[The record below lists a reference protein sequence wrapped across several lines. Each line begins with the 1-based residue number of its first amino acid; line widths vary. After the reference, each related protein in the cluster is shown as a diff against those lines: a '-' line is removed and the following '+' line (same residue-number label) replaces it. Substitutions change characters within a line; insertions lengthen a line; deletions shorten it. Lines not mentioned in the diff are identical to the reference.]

1 MRNPLTIFL
10 VTHDATKLF
19 VSSGFSSQQILMRRP
34 AALVIETLHYSFI
47 IGGERGIR
55 TLDTGLPY
63 THFPG
68 VLLQPLGHLS
78 KILNSYQ
85 LIQFHSDQNGDRAVS
100 LQPLTRHF
108 LCLGAT
114 HTCLTASSKFVPD
127 EFVGHLSKILNSY
140 QLIQFTGFMLF
151 IRFILRKQAVN
162 VSPPLQL

>member
-100 LQPLTRHF
+100 LPVPRCYAHLPH
-108 LCLGAT
+108 G
-114 HTCLTASSKFVPD
+114 KF
-127 EFVGHLSKILNSY
+127 
-140 QLIQFTGFMLF
+140 Q
-151 IRFILRKQAVN
+151 IRSRRICRT
-162 VSPPLQL
+162 PLQDPKLISAYSVHWLYAIY